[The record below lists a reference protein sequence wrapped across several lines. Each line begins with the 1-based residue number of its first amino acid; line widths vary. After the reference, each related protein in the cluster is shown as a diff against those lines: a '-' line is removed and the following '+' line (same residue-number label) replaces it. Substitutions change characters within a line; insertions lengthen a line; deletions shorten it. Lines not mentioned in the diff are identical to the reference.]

1 MTRKIARHMVFR
13 KEQDRSLLW
22 RRGIVAGGGL
32 LVLLIAFLVVRA
44 SLQKPYVPEVTGKPS
59 AVIDQKYFD
68 YGTVPDLSHVETTFH
83 VKNVGDQQ
91 LQIIGEPIVEA
102 VKGCCPPKTTLSQKF
117 LNPGEDATVS
127 MNFSMHPGMDGE
139 HEFRV
144 HVRTTD
150 PDSPEQE
157 VVVLSN
163 WVQQ

>member
-1 MTRKIARHMVFR
+1 MTRKIARHMEFR
-13 KEQDRSLLW
+13 NESDRTPLW
-22 RRGIVAGGGL
+22 RRGIVIGGGL
-32 LVLLIAFLVVRA
+32 LVLLIAFFVVRA
-44 SLQKPYVPEVTGKPS
+44 NLQPPYVPEVSGKPS
-59 AVIDQKYFD
+59 AVIDQKFFD
-68 YGTVPDLSHVETTFH
+68 YGTVPNMSRVETTFR

-117 LNPGEDATVS
+117 LNPGDVAIVS
-127 MNFSMHPGMDGE
+127 MNFSMHKGMDGE

-150 PDSPEQE
+150 PDNPEQE